1 MCNCGQS
8 AGNLFFMFHYFY
20 YTGFC
25 AGEMS
30 CSIIKATNKTGGY
43 YYTPDVTVS
52 NNDKVLLQEINRV
65 IAQER
70 GVISPI
76 KGGYNLS
83 IRGREK
89 VKIALSFFEN
99 YPFISGDIVNSKVQI
114 LRKAMDS
121 LSEKKQNQHRSSTQ
135 MELIEGYRS
144 QLQEMRKTGI
154 PIWEFNLQSISKDA
168 IGYYLCGV
176 ADAEGSVGLKRRSE
190 TYQAFFS
197 VAMKDKKIIDL
208 FQSFFSY
215 GYIYFRPE
223 SGVYHYTTA
232 DFRNVSK
239 IVRIFTEVYPS
250 KQQHMRTRL
259 EKLKGILNDHT
270 RDTKQIPMPYDGK
283 LW

>member
-154 PIWEFNLQSISKDA
+154 PIWEFNLQSISRDA

-176 ADAEGSVGLKRRSE
+176 ADAEGSVGLKHCRDY
-190 TYQAFFS
+190 YQPFFA
-197 VAMKDKKIIDL
+197 VAMRDEKIVNL
-208 FQSFFSY
+208 FKYFLKY
-215 GYIYFRPE
+215 GFLCYRPE
-223 SGVYHYTTA
+223 SNVFHYETGSFWDVMET
-232 DFRNVSK
+232 VK
-239 IVRIFTEVYPS
+239 TFTEKYPS
-250 KQQHMRTRL
+250 KQQHMRSRL
-259 EKLKGILNDHT
+259 KKLKGILNDHT
-270 RDTKQIPMPYDGK
+270 RDTERTPIYYDGK
-283 LW
+283 SW